1 MDTESTTKL
10 FRIGNESIPITLTS
24 REWDIINEQIQT
36 PTYEDGAAGWVNLVS
51 KKMIKYNLVHRRIR
65 PQIPTRIL
73 QEYLPDD
80 DFETESEDDWD
91 DDFETESD
99 LETDSTQVI

>member
-51 KKMIKYNLVHRRIR
+51 KSESRNIVLSCIL
-65 PQIPTRIL
+65 PQIPTYIIK
-73 QEYLPDD
+73 EYIS
-80 DFETESEDDWD
+80 ESN
-91 DDFETESD
+91 TLSNK
-99 LETDSTQVI
+99 S